1 MASPQQL
8 SLKRLAIE
16 SAAIVASILLA
27 FAIDAWW
34 DERQERIAE
43 AEIVLGLKLEFE
55 ENRRLMQEGFEYHAQ
70 LMLAVQN
77 LIVATRNLS
86 WTSTSMTIDD
96 AIEYLRAPPT
106 LDIGGGVLDAVISA
120 DRLQIISNKNLR
132 RQLAGW
138 ESVLDEVRDDQSR
151 DSDFAF
157 NRVVPFLIQ
166 HGISTGHGANSQ
178 YGDWPVPTE
187 SIAADAEIL
196 TQLLADQE
204 FRALLDI
211 RLADLYH
218 TQ

>member
-1 MASPQQL
+1 M
-8 SLKRLAIE
+8 
-16 SAAIVASILLA
+16 
-27 FAIDAWW
+27 
-34 DERQERIAE
+34 
-43 AEIVLGLKLEFE
+43 
-55 ENRRLMQEGFEYHAQ
+55 
-70 LMLAVQN
+70 
-77 LIVATRNLS
+77 
-86 WTSTSMTIDD
+86 
-96 AIEYLRAPPT
+96 
-106 LDIGGGVLDAVISA
+106 ISA

-196 TQLLADQE
+196 TQLLADPE

-218 TQ
+218 TQQEFVLAMQAADEILNEIASYSAQISSTH

>member
-16 SAAIVASILLA
+16 SVAIVASILLA

-86 WTSTSMTIDD
+86 RTSTSMTIDD
-96 AIEYLRAPPT
+96 AIEYLRAP
-106 LDIGGGVLDAVISA
+106 
-120 DRLQIISNKNLR
+120 R
-132 RQLAGW
+132 RST
-138 ESVLDEVRDDQSR
+138 SV
-151 DSDFAF
+151 
-157 NRVVPFLIQ
+157 
-166 HGISTGHGANSQ
+166 
-178 YGDWPVPTE
+178 
-187 SIAADAEIL
+187 AEC
-196 TQLLADQE
+196 
-204 FRALLDI
+204 
-211 RLADLYH
+211 
-218 TQ
+218 